1 MLKKGTALMR
11 LALQFAYDV
20 VAGAVAHII
29 LMIAGFILSMALFG
43 KMDEGV
49 IHLILCVCIPFAFA
63 GMFISY
69 RGVKFPRTVSA
80 ASGVVA
86 LLFPPVVIA
95 AYWNWLQI
103 GPKYLFA
110 ILGLPF
116 SVVGSHYVSQ
126 SRVNNA
132 DEAIP

>member
-1 MLKKGTALMR
+1 MMR

-29 LMIAGFILSMALFG
+29 LMIAGLILLMAVFG

-49 IHLILCVCIPFAFA
+49 MHLILCVCIPFAFA
-63 GMFISY
+63 GMFISH

-86 LLFPPVVIA
+86 LMFPPVVIA
-95 AYWNWLQI
+95 AYWDWNWLQI
-103 GPKYLFA
+103 GPKYAFA

-116 SVVGSHYVSQ
+116 SVLGSHYVSQ

-132 DEAIP
+132 DEVIP